1 MLLYDSCIYSIFL
14 YQFIFIRFINIP
26 IFGLVVI
33 LFITGNSDRP
43 VTMNDIGKMNYLS
56 IVCKVRISAKFA

>member
-1 MLLYDSCIYSIFL
+1 MTPVYIPFFISTYFYSFYKYTDI
-14 YQFIFIRFINIP
+14 
-26 IFGLVVI
+26 GLVVI